1 MFFVELKLNAMYK
14 LHLDRELAKDI
25 FGNASKE
32 TLDWVVNAIA
42 NIVVADGIIE
52 KHEFVALQEAIG
64 LLENKEEIHALMDRV
79 KKKEIIEI
87 KTISINDELA
97 IKVFFYLAA
106 IAVIDGELKK
116 SEAAMLKKCGLCMG
130 LDDELIRAVIQW
142 TLKQMEINRK
152 LKEDLTKS
160 NNFRSRIIDSII

>member
-1 MFFVELKLNAMYK
+1 MYK
-14 LHLDRELAKDI
+14 LHLDRELAKEVFI
-25 FGNASKE
+25 NSSKE

-64 LLENKEEIHALMDRV
+64 LLQDKEEIHALMDRV

-87 KTISINDELA
+87 KSIRINDELA

-116 SEAAMLKKCGLCMG
+116 SEAEMLKKCGLCMG
-130 LDDELIRAVIQW
+130 LDDDLIKAVIQW

-152 LKEDLTKS
+152 LKEDLNKS
-160 NNFRSRIIDSII
+160 NNFRSRIIESIL

>member
-1 MFFVELKLNAMYK
+1 MYK
-14 LHLDRELAKDI
+14 LHLDRELAKDVFI
-25 FGNASKE
+25 NSSKE

-52 KHEFVALQEAIG
+52 KHEFLALQEAIG
-64 LLENKEEIHALMDRV
+64 LLQDKEEIHALMDRV

-87 KTISINDELA
+87 KSIRINDELA

-116 SEAAMLKKCGLCMG
+116 SEAEMLKKCGLCMG
-130 LDDELIRAVIQW
+130 LDDDLIKAVIQW

-152 LKEDLTKS
+152 LKEDLKSS
-160 NNFRSRIIDSII
+160 NNFRSRIIESIL

>member
-1 MFFVELKLNAMYK
+1 MYK
-14 LHLDRELAKDI
+14 LHLDRELAKEVFI
-25 FGNASKE
+25 NSSKE

-42 NIVVADGIIE
+42 NNVVADGIIE

-64 LLENKEEIHALMDRV
+64 LLQDKEEIHALMDRV

-87 KTISINDELA
+87 KSIRINDESA

-130 LDDELIRAVIQW
+130 LDDDLIKAVIQW
-142 TLKQMEINRK
+142 TLKQMGINRK
-152 LKEDLTKS
+152 LKEDLKNS

>member
-1 MFFVELKLNAMYK
+1 MYK
-14 LHLDRELAKDI
+14 LHLDRELAKDVFI
-25 FGNASKE
+25 NSSKE

-64 LLENKEEIHALMDRV
+64 LLQDKEEIHALMDRV
-79 KKKEIIEI
+79 KKKEKIEI
-87 KTISINDELA
+87 KSIRINDELA

-116 SEAAMLKKCGLCMG
+116 SEAEMLKKCGLCMG
-130 LDDELIRAVIQW
+130 LDDDLIKAVIQW

-152 LKEDLTKS
+152 LKEDLKNS
-160 NNFRSRIIDSII
+160 NSFRSRIIDSIL

>member
-1 MFFVELKLNAMYK
+1 MYK
-14 LHLDRELAKDI
+14 LNLDRELAKDV
-25 FGNASKE
+25 FVNSSKE

-64 LLENKEEIHALMDRV
+64 LLQDKEEIHALMDRV
-79 KKKEIIEI
+79 KKKEKIEI
-87 KTISINDELA
+87 KSIRINDELA

-130 LDDELIRAVIQW
+130 LDDDLIKAVIQW

-152 LKEDLTKS
+152 LKEDLKS
-160 NNFRSRIIDSII
+160 SNSFRSRIIDSIL

>member
-1 MFFVELKLNAMYK
+1 MYK
-14 LHLDRELAKDI
+14 LNLDRELAKDV
-25 FGNASKE
+25 FVNSSKE

-64 LLENKEEIHALMDRV
+64 LLQDKEEIHALMDRV
-79 KKKEIIEI
+79 KKKEKIEI
-87 KTISINDELA
+87 KSIRINDELA

-130 LDDELIRAVIQW
+130 LDDDLIKAVIQW

-152 LKEDLTKS
+152 LKEDLKNS

>member
-1 MFFVELKLNAMYK
+1 MYK
-14 LHLDRELAKDI
+14 LHLDRELAKDVFI
-25 FGNASKE
+25 NSSKE

-64 LLENKEEIHALMDRV
+64 LLQDKEEIHALMDRV
-79 KKKEIIEI
+79 KKKEKIEI
-87 KTISINDELA
+87 KSIRINDELA

-116 SEAAMLKKCGLCMG
+116 SEAEMLKKCGLSMG
-130 LDDELIRAVIQW
+130 LDDDLIKAVIQW

-152 LKEDLTKS
+152 LKEDLKNS
-160 NNFRSRIIDSII
+160 NSFRSRIIDSIL

>member
-1 MFFVELKLNAMYK
+1 MYK
-14 LHLDRELAKDI
+14 LHLDRELAKDV
-25 FGNASKE
+25 FVNSSKE

-64 LLENKEEIHALMDRV
+64 LLQDKEEIHALMDRV
-79 KKKEIIEI
+79 KRKEIIEI
-87 KTISINDELA
+87 KSIRIIDELA

-116 SEAAMLKKCGLCMG
+116 SEAEMLKKCGLCMG
-130 LDDELIRAVIQW
+130 LDDDLIKAVIQW

-152 LKEDLTKS
+152 LKDDLNKS
-160 NNFRSRIIDSII
+160 NNFRSRIIDSIL

>member
-1 MFFVELKLNAMYK
+1 MYK
-14 LHLDRELAKDI
+14 LHLDQELAKDVFI
-25 FGNASKE
+25 NSSKE

-64 LLENKEEIHALMDRV
+64 LLENKEEINALMDRV

-87 KTISINDELA
+87 KTIRIIDELA

-116 SEAAMLKKCGLCMG
+116 SEAEMLKKCGLCMG
-130 LDDELIRAVIQW
+130 LDDDLIKAVIQW

-152 LKEDLTKS
+152 LKEDLNKS
-160 NNFRSRIIDSII
+160 NNFRSRIIDSIL

>member
-1 MFFVELKLNAMYK
+1 MYK
-14 LHLDRELAKDI
+14 LHLDRELAKDVFI
-25 FGNASKE
+25 NSSKE

-64 LLENKEEIHALMDRV
+64 LLQDKEEIHALMDRV

-87 KTISINDELA
+87 NSIRVNDELA
-97 IKVFFYLAA
+97 IKIFFYLAA

-116 SEAAMLKKCGLCMG
+116 SEAEMLKKCGLCMG
-130 LDDELIRAVIQW
+130 LDDDLIKAVIQW

-152 LKEDLTKS
+152 LKEDLNKS
-160 NNFRSRIIDSII
+160 NNFRSRIIESIL

>member
-1 MFFVELKLNAMYK
+1 MYK

-32 TLDWVVNAIA
+32 ILDWVVNAIA

-64 LLENKEEIHALMDRV
+64 LLENKEEINALMDRV

-87 KTISINDELA
+87 KTIRIIDELA

-116 SEAAMLKKCGLCMG
+116 SEAEMLKKCGLCMG
-130 LDDELIRAVIQW
+130 LDDDLIKAVIQW

-152 LKEDLTKS
+152 LKDDLNKS

>member
-1 MFFVELKLNAMYK
+1 MYK
-14 LHLDRELAKDI
+14 LHLDRELAKDVFI
-25 FGNASKE
+25 NSSKE

-42 NIVVADGIIE
+42 NIVVSDGIIE

-64 LLENKEEIHALMDRV
+64 LLQDKEEIHALMDRV

-87 KTISINDELA
+87 KSIRINDELA

-116 SEAAMLKKCGLCMG
+116 SEAEMLKKCGLCMG
-130 LDDELIRAVIQW
+130 LDDDLIKAVIHW

-160 NNFRSRIIDSII
+160 NNFRS

>member
-1 MFFVELKLNAMYK
+1 MYK
-14 LHLDRELAKDI
+14 LNLDRELAKEV

-32 TLDWVVNAIA
+32 ILDWVVNAIA

-64 LLENKEEIHALMDRV
+64 LLENKEEIHTLMDRV

-87 KTISINDELA
+87 KTIRIDDELA

-116 SEAAMLKKCGLCMG
+116 SEAAMLKKCGHCMG
-130 LDDELIRAVIQW
+130 LEDDIVKTVIHW

-152 LKEDLTKS
+152 LKEDLKNS
-160 NNFRSRIIDSII
+160 NNFRSRIIDSIL

>member
-1 MFFVELKLNAMYK
+1 MYK
-14 LHLDRELAKDI
+14 LHLDRELAKDV
-25 FGNASKE
+25 FVNSSKE

-64 LLENKEEIHALMDRV
+64 LLQDKEEIHALMDRV
-79 KKKEIIEI
+79 KKKEKIEI
-87 KTISINDELA
+87 KSIRINDELA

-116 SEAAMLKKCGLCMG
+116 SEAEMLKKCGLCMG
-130 LDDELIRAVIQW
+130 LDDDLIKAVIQW

-152 LKEDLTKS
+152 LKEDLSKS
-160 NNFRSRIIDSII
+160 NNFRSRIIESII

>member
-1 MFFVELKLNAMYK
+1 MYK
-14 LHLDRELAKDI
+14 LHLDRELAKDV
-25 FGNASKE
+25 FLNSSKE

-64 LLENKEEIHALMDRV
+64 LLQDKEEIHTLMDRV
-79 KKKEIIEI
+79 KKKEIIDI
-87 KTISINDELA
+87 KSIRINDELA

-116 SEAAMLKKCGLCMG
+116 SEAEMLKKCGLCMG
-130 LDDELIRAVIQW
+130 LDDDLIKAVIQW

-152 LKEDLTKS
+152 LKEDLKKS
-160 NNFRSRIIDSII
+160 NNFRSRIIDSIL

>member
-1 MFFVELKLNAMYK
+1 MYK
-14 LHLDRELAKDI
+14 LHLDRELAKDV
-25 FGNASKE
+25 FVNSSKE

-64 LLENKEEIHALMDRV
+64 LIQDKEEIHALMDRV

-87 KTISINDELA
+87 KSIRINVELA

-116 SEAAMLKKCGLCMG
+116 SEAEMLKKCGLCMG
-130 LDDELIRAVIQW
+130 LDDDLIKAVIQW

-152 LKEDLTKS
+152 LKEDLKNS

>member
-1 MFFVELKLNAMYK
+1 MYK
-14 LHLDRELAKDI
+14 LNLDRELAKDVFI
-25 FGNASKE
+25 NSSKE

-42 NIVVADGIIE
+42 NIVVADGIVE

-64 LLENKEEIHALMDRV
+64 LLQDKEEIHALMDRV
-79 KKKEIIEI
+79 KKKEKIEI
-87 KTISINDELA
+87 KSIRINDELA

-116 SEAAMLKKCGLCMG
+116 SEAEMLKKCGLCMG
-130 LDDELIRAVIQW
+130 LDDDLIKAVIQW

-152 LKEDLTKS
+152 LKEDLKNS
-160 NNFRSRIIDSII
+160 NNFRSRIIDSIL

>member
-1 MFFVELKLNAMYK
+1 MYK
-14 LHLDRELAKDI
+14 LHLDRELAKDVFI
-25 FGNASKE
+25 NSSKE

-64 LLENKEEIHALMDRV
+64 LLQDKEEIHALMDRV

-87 KTISINDELA
+87 NSIRINDDLA

-116 SEAAMLKKCGLCMG
+116 SEAEMLKKCGLCMG
-130 LDDELIRAVIQW
+130 LDDDLIKAVIQW

-152 LKEDLTKS
+152 LKEDLKKS
-160 NNFRSRIIDSII
+160 NNFRSRIIDSIL

>member
-1 MFFVELKLNAMYK
+1 MFLKVPQKKPSTGL
-14 LHLDRELAKDI
+14 
-25 FGNASKE
+25 
-32 TLDWVVNAIA
+32 NAIA

-64 LLENKEEIHALMDRV
+64 LLQDKEEIHALMDRV
-79 KKKEIIEI
+79 KKKEMIEI
-87 KTISINDELA
+87 KPIRINDESA

-116 SEAAMLKKCGLCMG
+116 SEAEMLKKCGLCMG
-130 LDDELIRAVIQW
+130 LDDDLIKAVIQW

-152 LKEDLTKS
+152 LKEDLKNS
-160 NNFRSRIIDSII
+160 NSFRSRIIDSIL

>member
-1 MFFVELKLNAMYK
+1 MYK
-14 LHLDRELAKDI
+14 LHLDRELAKDL

-64 LLENKEEIHALMDRV
+64 LLESKEEIHALMDRV

-87 KTISINDELA
+87 KTITINDELA

-116 SEAAMLKKCGLCMG
+116 SEAEMLKKCGLCMG
-130 LDDELIRAVIQW
+130 LDDDLIKAVIQW

-152 LKEDLTKS
+152 LKEDLSKS
-160 NNFRSRIIDSII
+160 NNFRTRIIESIL

>member
-1 MFFVELKLNAMYK
+1 MYK

-32 TLDWVVNAIA
+32 ILDWVVNAIA

-64 LLENKEEIHALMDRV
+64 LLENKEEINALMDRV

-87 KTISINDELA
+87 KTIRIIDELA

-116 SEAAMLKKCGLCMG
+116 SEAEMLKKCGLCMG
-130 LDDELIRAVIQW
+130 LDDDLIRAVIQW

-160 NNFRSRIIDSII
+160 NSFRSRIIDSIL

>member
-1 MFFVELKLNAMYK
+1 MYK
-14 LHLDRELAKDI
+14 LHLDRELAKDV

-64 LLENKEEIHALMDRV
+64 LLQDKEEIHALMDRV

-87 KTISINDELA
+87 KSIRINDELA

-116 SEAAMLKKCGLCMG
+116 SEAEMLKKCGLCMG
-130 LDDELIRAVIQW
+130 LDDDLIKAVIQW

-152 LKEDLTKS
+152 LKEDLNKS
-160 NNFRSRIIDSII
+160 NNFRSRIIDSIL

>member
-1 MFFVELKLNAMYK
+1 MYK
-14 LHLDRELAKDI
+14 LHLDRDLAEDI
-25 FGNASKE
+25 FGTASKE
-32 TLDWVVNAIA
+32 ILDWVVNAIA

-79 KKKEIIEI
+79 KKKELTEI
-87 KTISINDELA
+87 KTIRIIDELA

-116 SEAAMLKKCGLCMG
+116 SEAEMLKKCGLCMG
-130 LDDELIRAVIQW
+130 LDDDLIKAVIQW
-142 TLKQMEINRK
+142 TLKQMGINRK
-152 LKEDLTKS
+152 LKEDLNKS
-160 NNFRSRIIDSII
+160 NNFRSRIIDSIL

>member
-1 MFFVELKLNAMYK
+1 MYK

-32 TLDWVVNAIA
+32 ILDWVVNAIA

-64 LLENKEEIHALMDRV
+64 LLENKEEINALMDRV

-87 KTISINDELA
+87 KTIRIIDDLA

-116 SEAAMLKKCGLCMG
+116 SEAEMLKKCGLCMG
-130 LDDELIRAVIQW
+130 LDDDLIKAVIQW

-152 LKEDLTKS
+152 LKEDLKNS
-160 NNFRSRIIDSII
+160 NNFRSRIIDSIL

>member
-1 MFFVELKLNAMYK
+1 MYK
-14 LHLDRELAKDI
+14 LHLDQELAKDVFI
-25 FGNASKE
+25 NSSKE

-87 KTISINDELA
+87 KTIRIIDELA

-116 SEAAMLKKCGLCMG
+116 SEAEMLKKCGLCMG
-130 LDDELIRAVIQW
+130 LDDDLIKAVIQW

-152 LKEDLTKS
+152 LKEDLKKS

>member
-1 MFFVELKLNAMYK
+1 MYK

-32 TLDWVVNAIA
+32 ILDWVVNAIA

-79 KKKEIIEI
+79 KKKEIIKI
-87 KTISINDELA
+87 KTIRIIDELA

-116 SEAAMLKKCGLCMG
+116 SEAEMLKKCGLCMG
-130 LDDELIRAVIQW
+130 LDDDLIRAVIQW

-160 NNFRSRIIDSII
+160 NNFRWRIIDSIL

>member
-1 MFFVELKLNAMYK
+1 MYK
-14 LHLDRELAKDI
+14 LHLDRELAKDV
-25 FGNASKE
+25 FLNSSKE

-64 LLENKEEIHALMDRV
+64 LLQDKEEIHALMDRV

-87 KTISINDELA
+87 KSIRINDELA

-116 SEAAMLKKCGLCMG
+116 SEAEMLKKCGLSMG
-130 LDDELIRAVIQW
+130 LDDDLIKAVIQW

-152 LKEDLTKS
+152 LREDLKS
-160 NNFRSRIIDSII
+160 SNSFRTRIIESII

>member
-1 MFFVELKLNAMYK
+1 MYK
-14 LHLDRELAKDI
+14 LHLDQELAKEV

-64 LLENKEEIHALMDRV
+64 LLQDKEEIHALMDRV

-87 KTISINDELA
+87 KSIRINDELA

-116 SEAAMLKKCGLCMG
+116 SEAEMLKKCGLCMG
-130 LDDELIRAVIQW
+130 LDDDLIKAVIQW

-152 LKEDLTKS
+152 LKEDLNKS
-160 NNFRSRIIDSII
+160 NSFRSRIIESIL

>member
-1 MFFVELKLNAMYK
+1 MYK
-14 LHLDRELAKDI
+14 LHLDRELAKDF

-64 LLENKEEIHALMDRV
+64 LLQNKEEIHALMDRV

-87 KTISINDELA
+87 KSIRIVDELA

-116 SEAAMLKKCGLCMG
+116 SEAEMLKKCGLCMG
-130 LDDELIRAVIQW
+130 LDDDLIKAVIQW

-152 LKEDLTKS
+152 LKEDLSKS
-160 NNFRSRIIDSII
+160 NNFRSRIIDSIL

>member
-1 MFFVELKLNAMYK
+1 MYK
-14 LHLDRELAKDI
+14 LNLDRELAKDVFI
-25 FGNASKE
+25 NSSKE

-64 LLENKEEIHALMDRV
+64 LLQDKEEIHALMDRV

-87 KTISINDELA
+87 KSIRINDEYA

-116 SEAAMLKKCGLCMG
+116 SEAEMLKKCGISMG
-130 LDDELIRAVIQW
+130 LDDDLIKAVIQW

-152 LKEDLTKS
+152 LKEDLNKS
-160 NNFRSRIIDSII
+160 NNFRSRIIDSIL

>member
-1 MFFVELKLNAMYK
+1 MYK

-32 TLDWVVNAIA
+32 ILDWVVNAIA

-87 KTISINDELA
+87 KTIRIIDELA

-116 SEAAMLKKCGLCMG
+116 SEAEMLKKCGLCMG
-130 LDDELIRAVIQW
+130 LDDDLIRAVIQW

>member
-1 MFFVELKLNAMYK
+1 MYK
-14 LHLDRELAKDI
+14 LHLDRELAKDV
-25 FGNASKE
+25 FVNSSKE

-64 LLENKEEIHALMDRV
+64 LLQDKEEIHALMNRV

-87 KTISINDELA
+87 SNIRINDELA

-116 SEAAMLKKCGLCMG
+116 SEAEMLKKCGLCMG
-130 LDDELIRAVIQW
+130 LDDDLIKAVIQW

-152 LKEDLTKS
+152 LKEDLNKS
-160 NNFRSRIIDSII
+160 NNFRSRIIDSIL

>member
-1 MFFVELKLNAMYK
+1 MYK
-14 LHLDRELAKDI
+14 LHLDRELSKDVFI
-25 FGNASKE
+25 NSSKE

-64 LLENKEEIHALMDRV
+64 LLQDKEEIHALMDRV
-79 KKKEIIEI
+79 KKKEIIDI
-87 KTISINDELA
+87 KSIRINDELA

-116 SEAAMLKKCGLCMG
+116 SEAEMLKKCGLCMG
-130 LDDELIRAVIQW
+130 LDDDLIKAVIQW

-152 LKEDLTKS
+152 LKEDLKSS
-160 NNFRSRIIDSII
+160 NNFRSCIIDSIL

>member
-1 MFFVELKLNAMYK
+1 MYK
-14 LHLDRELAKDI
+14 LNLDRELAKDV
-25 FGNASKE
+25 FVNSSKE

-64 LLENKEEIHALMDRV
+64 LLQDKEEIHALMDRV

-87 KTISINDELA
+87 NSIKINDELA

-116 SEAAMLKKCGLCMG
+116 SEAEMLKKCGLCMG
-130 LDDELIRAVIQW
+130 LDDDLIKAVIQW

-152 LKEDLTKS
+152 LKEDLGKS
-160 NNFRSRIIDSII
+160 NNFRSRIIDSIL